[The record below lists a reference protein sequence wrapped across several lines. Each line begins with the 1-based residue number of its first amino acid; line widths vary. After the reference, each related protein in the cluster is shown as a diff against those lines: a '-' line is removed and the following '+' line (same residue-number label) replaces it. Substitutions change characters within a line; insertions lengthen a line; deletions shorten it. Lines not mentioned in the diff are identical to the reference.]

1 MIETKL
7 YGKNLC
13 NLLSNQCIQYF
24 DEIDSNHKTKIKV
37 VYVDKFFILTGLT
50 SISNPVN
57 FSSIFRNYLIN
68 NFNYDYVINVIDFI
82 EYNKPY
88 ESSITSV
95 NVSLNSLKELSFDYM
110 DGKIQGYVSIN
121 DTQRLIKYNNRNLFD
136 TFISE
141 NQNIIDYKSIY
152 EPVLISTESDEL
164 FGMSLCM
171 TKIYTVF
178 LKYISYNLIDRN
190 IMSDI
195 ELNLI
200 YEGEPENISWE
211 TIDLSVKSK
220 NCIVSLKWLKSLIL
234 DVFDFSLS
242 SVLSELE
249 IENYNFE
256 NEILLKDRIWEKRG
270 KAGEII
276 LY

>member
-13 NLLSNQCIQYF
+13 NLLSNQCIRHF
-24 DEIDSNHKTKIKV
+24 DEIDSKHKTKIKV

-50 SISNPVN
+50 SISSPVN
-57 FSSIFRNYLIN
+57 FSSVFRSYLIN

-88 ESSITSV
+88 ESLITSV
-95 NVSLNSLKELSFDYM
+95 NVNLNSTKELSFDYM
-110 DGKIQGYVSIN
+110 DGKRQGYVSIN
-121 DTQRLIKYNNRNLFD
+121 DTQKLIKYNNRNLFD
-136 TFISE
+136 SFISE
-141 NQNIIDYKSIY
+141 NQNFIEYKSTY
-152 EPVLISTESDEL
+152 EPVLISTESDDL

-171 TKIYTVF
+171 DKIYTVF

-200 YEGEPENISWE
+200 YEGEPENINWQ
-211 TIDLSVKSK
+211 TIDLNIKSK
-220 NCIVSLKWLKSLIL
+220 SCIVNLKWLKSLIL
-234 DVFDFSLS
+234 DIFDFNLS

-249 IENYNFE
+249 IENYDFE
-256 NEILLKDRIWEKRG
+256 NEILLENKVWEKRG
-270 KAGEII
+270 KKGEII